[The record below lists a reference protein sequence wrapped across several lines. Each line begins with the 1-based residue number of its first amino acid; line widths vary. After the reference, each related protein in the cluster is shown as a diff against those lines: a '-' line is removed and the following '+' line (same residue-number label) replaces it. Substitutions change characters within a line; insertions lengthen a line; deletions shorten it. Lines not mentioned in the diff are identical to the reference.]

1 MKFVCLIVAR
11 RTVTNINL
19 GSNLLRGPA
28 GALAK
33 SNWTR
38 VLCEPTGSL
47 VELNLGYNKMG
58 EPGAAIMAEALGRG
72 CTLTIL
78 NLRANEFE
86 ADTAVS
92 TSDTPL
98 LCCSS

>member
-1 MKFVCLIVAR
+1 M
-11 RTVTNINL
+11 TNINL

-58 EPGAAIMAEALGRG
+58 EPGAAIMAKALGHG

-92 TSDTPL
+92 MTSFAL
-98 LCCSS
+98 